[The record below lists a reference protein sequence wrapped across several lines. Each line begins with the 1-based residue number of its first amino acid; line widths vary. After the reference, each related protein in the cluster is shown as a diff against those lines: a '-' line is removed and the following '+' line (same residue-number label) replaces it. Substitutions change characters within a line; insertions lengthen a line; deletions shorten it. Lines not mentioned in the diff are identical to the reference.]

1 MITSEWSQSGA
12 DPGLTVGGYGSLLVH
27 FSSHDF
33 RCRFPIFVLHFSIF
47 ALHPAIVDSRS
58 SSLDFRFTFAVGV
71 VVWWAGPARSFAH
84 ARLPTCM

>member
-1 MITSEWSQSGA
+1 MLEGPI
-12 DPGLTVGGYGSLLVH
+12 VHYGSLLVH

-58 SSLDFRFTFAVGV
+58 RFSISRSSSLDFRFTFAVGV